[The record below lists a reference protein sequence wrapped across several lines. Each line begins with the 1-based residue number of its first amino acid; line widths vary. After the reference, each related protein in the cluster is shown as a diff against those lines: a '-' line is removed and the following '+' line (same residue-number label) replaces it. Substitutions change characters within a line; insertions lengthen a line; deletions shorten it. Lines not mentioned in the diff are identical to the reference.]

1 MIIVYF
7 VEFIVYSFF
16 GWLWE
21 SVYCTINEKR
31 WADRGFLL
39 GPICPIYGSCV
50 IVLTL
55 IFNLAQA
62 YFPSGIPMWMT
73 FLVCFFGSA
82 IAEFGTSYVL
92 EKRFH
97 MRWWDYSDMPLNIDG
112 RICLPVS
119 IAFGIAGVLIV
130 SFLLPQVA
138 LFHEKIPFSVYEILA
153 ISFAMIFGADY
164 ALTEAGLSSLLKD
177 VNRMHDEFNEK
188 AQSTYEVISEA
199 PKKISEKIS
208 EAPKIMDES
217 HDKLEQKARSIAGK
231 YASLFNYNQR
241 RIISSVKQFSI
252 YQKLES
258 LEKDETNLQ
267 SPINY
272 LKDEIR
278 KFRSK

>member
-1 MIIVYF
+1 M
-7 VEFIVYSFF
+7 
-16 GWLWE
+16 
-21 SVYCTINEKR
+21 
-31 WADRGFLL
+31 
-39 GPICPIYGSCV
+39 
-50 IVLTL
+50 
-55 IFNLAQA
+55 
-62 YFPSGIPMWMT
+62 
-73 FLVCFFGSA
+73 
-82 IAEFGTSYVL
+82 
-92 EKRFH
+92 
-97 MRWWDYSDMPLNIDG
+97 
-112 RICLPVS
+112 
-119 IAFGIAGVLIV
+119 
-130 SFLLPQVA
+130 
-138 LFHEKIPFSVYEILA
+138 
-153 ISFAMIFGADY
+153 
-164 ALTEAGLSSLLKD
+164 KD

-208 EAPKIMDES
+208 EAPKLMDES